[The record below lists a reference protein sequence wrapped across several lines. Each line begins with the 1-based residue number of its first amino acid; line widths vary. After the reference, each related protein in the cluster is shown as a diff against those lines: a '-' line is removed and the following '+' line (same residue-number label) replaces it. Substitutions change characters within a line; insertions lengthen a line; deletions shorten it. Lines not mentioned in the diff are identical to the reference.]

1 MLSIR
6 IQLATVGQV
15 TVSLVIRDGRG
26 LPVQIE
32 VCVP

>member
-15 TVSLVIRDGRG
+15 TIALVIRDGRD

-32 VCVP
+32 ISVP